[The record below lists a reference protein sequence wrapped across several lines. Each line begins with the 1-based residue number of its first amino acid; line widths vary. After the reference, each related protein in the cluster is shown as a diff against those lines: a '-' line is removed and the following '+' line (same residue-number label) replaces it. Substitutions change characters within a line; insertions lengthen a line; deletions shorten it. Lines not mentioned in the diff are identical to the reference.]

1 MNKESFVFYGSFYES
16 ISLLDDALQLEMYQC
31 LTEYGLTGQIREDVS
46 PVAKALLVS
55 MKPMIDRANKRY
67 QSKIENGKKG
77 GRPKKE
83 ENTVNTEVDHQ
94 EAHQNTEKPQKK
106 QNKKRTNND
115 VSDKK
120 EKSSSIGYI
129 AELLN
134 KKGLLEEG
142 EINLVDDTVKEYQQ
156 AGFSAIDI
164 KVKAEYILEAMRN
177 KNVDDRMSYFS
188 KSMNKNMY
196 GIFKK
201 TNNAISA
208 KTVPKADENALAML
222 EKYD

>member
-1 MNKESFVFYGSFYES
+1 M
-16 ISLLDDALQLEMYQC
+16 
-31 LTEYGLTGQIREDVS
+31 
-46 PVAKALLVS
+46 
-55 MKPMIDRANKRY
+55 
-67 QSKIENGKKG
+67 
-77 GRPKKE
+77 
-83 ENTVNTEVDHQ
+83 
-94 EAHQNTEKPQKK
+94 
-106 QNKKRTNND
+106 
-115 VSDKK
+115 
-120 EKSSSIGYI
+120 
-129 AELLN
+129 
-134 KKGLLEEG
+134 LEEG